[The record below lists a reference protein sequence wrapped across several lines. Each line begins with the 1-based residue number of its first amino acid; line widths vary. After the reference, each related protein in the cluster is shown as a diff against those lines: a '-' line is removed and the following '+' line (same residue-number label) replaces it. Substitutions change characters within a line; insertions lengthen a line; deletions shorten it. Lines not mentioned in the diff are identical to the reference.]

1 MISVLKEEPDDITAH
16 LTASTG
22 PTCIPL
28 DDDSS
33 PLFDLNFMDSHNLI
47 LSEDINSLDSSNSQ
61 NSNKYY
67 QIDPFI
73 NYRDES
79 NDTSSSQHLLS
90 PGALSKVIFF
100 LTTIKL

>member
-1 MISVLKEEPDDITAH
+1 MLKEEPDDIAAH

-22 PTCIPL
+22 PTCIL
-28 DDDSS
+28 DDDDSS

-47 LSEDINSLDSSNSQ
+47 LSDDISSLDSSNSQ

-73 NYRDES
+73 NYREES

-90 PGALSKVIFF
+90 PSTLSKVNFF
-100 LTTIKL
+100 

>member
-1 MISVLKEEPDDITAH
+1 MFKEEPDITTH

-28 DDDSS
+28 DEDSN
-33 PLFDLNFMDSHNLI
+33 LFDLNFMDSHNLI
-47 LSEDINSLDSSNSQ
+47 LSDDINSLDSSNSQ

-73 NYRDES
+73 SYRDES

-90 PGALSKVIFF
+90 PGAVSKVS
-100 LTTIKL
+100 LTE